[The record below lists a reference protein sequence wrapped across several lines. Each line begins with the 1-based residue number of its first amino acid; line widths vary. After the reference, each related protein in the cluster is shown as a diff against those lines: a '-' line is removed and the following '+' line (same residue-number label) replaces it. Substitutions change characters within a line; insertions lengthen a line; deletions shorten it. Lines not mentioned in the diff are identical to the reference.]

1 MLQQFYLKQLGLFF
15 ISTYVLKQDDGNNG
29 TRVFLWWLSDS
40 KMEGKI
46 LYTKIWQRIDSDS
59 ESD

>member
-1 MLQQFYLKQLGLFF
+1 MMETMEHWF
-15 ISTYVLKQDDGNNG
+15 
-29 TRVFLWWLSDS
+29 FLWWLSDS

-46 LYTKIWQRIDSDS
+46 LYTKIWQRIDSNS